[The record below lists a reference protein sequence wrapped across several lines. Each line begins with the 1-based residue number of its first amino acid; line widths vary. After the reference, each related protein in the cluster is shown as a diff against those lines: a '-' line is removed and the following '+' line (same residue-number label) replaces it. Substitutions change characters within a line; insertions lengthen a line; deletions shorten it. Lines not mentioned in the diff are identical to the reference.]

1 MATTNNATSNGL
13 DFIFSGSSPPQI
25 TVFGDARAVVACLC
39 RQYAAAKY
47 VTSYVKDRSL
57 EFTNGVF
64 DFTEKWICCSGVDD
78 DSVVENVRRIGDM
91 QDGLAEEY
99 LEFNHQA
106 KRRHYTTQHPV
117 IDIVDN
123 GQPEMVMA
131 EPAADT
137 LIGPNGQTAQM
148 ATAMVGTTQP
158 THIVIGDVM
167 VPIIT
172 DDAIVV
178 YGAVLPDGQGLTGIP
193 AEMQDAQQGN
203 HLPGSEA
210 RGDEDPTLVYT
221 ICHDVIEVKN
231 SRRVATN
238 GRHFYNAAVVA
249 EIKNKLGLTKPTE
262 ANKLVV
268 RRMARNIMEKH
279 GVRPTHIRQ
288 SIEKVVAG
296 VFVPDQYDI
305 EASAMLSSNAVAN
318 LRSQVDDSGPKN
330 GWSTVK
336 DLFRFGWRRKQA
348 SRVPPVAGLP

>member
-1 MATTNNATSNGL
+1 MATTNDATS
-13 DFIFSGSSPPQI
+13 S
-25 TVFGDARAVVACLC
+25 
-39 RQYAAAKY
+39 AAAALWWCAAVKH
-47 VTSYVKDRSL
+47 TATYVKDRTL
-57 EFTNGVF
+57 RVIDDVFNFT
-64 DFTEKWICCSGVDD
+64 DKWVCCNGVDD
-78 DSVVENVRRIGDM
+78 ESVVENVQRIRDM

-106 KRRHYTTQHPV
+106 KMRHYTTQPTV
-117 IDIVDN
+117 IDIIDN
-123 GQPEMVMA
+123 EQPEMVMA
-131 EPAADT
+131 QPAT
-137 LIGPNGQTAQM
+137 ESSIGPNDRSAQM
-148 ATAMVGTTQP
+148 TTTMVGTALS
-158 THIVIGDVM
+158 THFVVGDVM

-172 DDAIVV
+172 DDSVVV
-178 YGAVLPDGQGLTGIP
+178 YGTTCLDGHGPTSTPVVTLDTPSG
-193 AEMQDAQQGN
+193 D
-203 HLPGSEA
+203 HSPGSEA
-210 RGDEDPTLVYT
+210 QGTENPTLVYT

-249 EIKNKLGLTKPTE
+249 EIKNKLGLPKCTE

-305 EASAMLSSNAVAN
+305 EASAMLSSNAVTD
-318 LRSQVDDSGPKN
+318 LRSQVNDSGPKN

-336 DLFRFGWRRKQA
+336 DFFRFGWRRTQT
-348 SRVPPVAGLP
+348 SRVPPVTGSP